1 MFLSLSKIEA
11 LQERTGAVFALF
23 TYVSQCLVPYDNITG
38 KKAKVLYGYKID
50 ISVLYHFIC
59 FCWFFFFLV
68 FSSKVWFTG
77 KNGICNFEGLTL
89 FSFGYI
95 FLLQ

>member
-59 FCWFFFFLV
+59 FC
-68 FSSKVWFTG
+68 
-77 KNGICNFEGLTL
+77 
-89 FSFGYI
+89 
-95 FLLQ
+95 